1 MGAVVADASAI
12 ADFIVA
18 GRNPSPFDEHLK
30 GSVEL
35 HAPEVCDVEVLS
47 ALRRL
52 LRTGELAP

>member
-1 MGAVVADASAI
+1 MADASAI